1 MVLVGLRPRQPCR
14 LFAYCQARP
23 SAARRR
29 RWKRGAGASGHGKA
43 SEAPRTA
50 PNKFMR
56 RWAEGMTQRQAKLS
70 SDTPSRPPQKKKR
83 AKAHS
88 TKKLRRPTPPMQ
100 PEPRKHLESLPVAS
114 RQPTM
119 QPSQVELCRAEL
131 SRERAKPT
139 SQPSLL
145 RRSDPTDSPSREG
158 ARAWPC
164 LREGQEICVV
174 GHTLIRGPAPRPARA
189 RSGTRGPSIPCQPSG
204 QRRQQNSAAQ
214 PTTGEAG
221 ARLKC
226 QPRQS

>member
-1 MVLVGLRPRQPCR
+1 MVLVGLRPRQPSR
-14 LFAYCQARP
+14 LLAYCQARP
-23 SAARRR
+23 SATRRC
-29 RWKRGAGASGHGKA
+29 RWKPGAGASGHGKA
-43 SEAPRTA
+43 SEARRTA
-50 PNKFMR
+50 PSKFMR
-56 RWAEGMTQRQAKLS
+56 CWAEGMTQRQAKLS
-70 SDTPSRPPQKKKR
+70 SDTPSRPPKK
-83 AKAHS
+83 AGQSAQHP
-88 TKKLRRPTPPMQ
+88 KKLRRPKPPRQ
-100 PEPRKHLESLPVAS
+100 PEPRKHLERLPVAS

-119 QPSQVELCRAEL
+119 QPSQVEPCRAEL

-164 LREGQEICVV
+164 LREGQELCAV
-174 GHTLIRGPAPRPARA
+174 GRTLIRAPAPRPARA
-189 RSGTRGPSIPCQPSG
+189 RSGTRGPSIPCQRSG

-221 ARLKC
+221 ARLKR